1 MAVEIYRLNNI
12 TAARA
17 IILRMRGTDMK
28 TYRVTVK
35 FGDFRADNESTPT
48 TIKELWSV
56 GLHLMRLMKHNGMD
70 GRYVVSDFE
79 TGDTIFWL
87 YTKSLG
93 GERKVRLAGFGYA
106 KSCGGYTF

>member
-1 MAVEIYRLNNI
+1 M
-12 TAARA
+12 RA

-28 TYRVTVK
+28 TYTVSLK
-35 FGDFRADNESTPT
+35 IGDFRADIESRPT

-56 GLHLMRLMKHNGMD
+56 GLHLMRLIKHNGID
-70 GRYVVSDFE
+70 GRFKVSDFE
-79 TGDTIFWL
+79 TGNTIFWL

-93 GERKVRLAGFGYA
+93 GERKVRLAGLGYA

>member
-28 TYRVTVK
+28 TYTVTLK
-35 FGDFRADNESTPT
+35 IGDFRADNESRPT

-56 GLHLMRLMKHNGMD
+56 GLHLMRLMKHNGID
-70 GRYVVSDFE
+70 GRFVVSDFE
-79 TGDTIFWL
+79 TGNTIFWL

-93 GERKVRLAGFGYA
+93 GERKVRLSRFGYG